1 MTAGL
6 PDIFAVQDEIT
17 ERVVAAIEPQLHAA
31 EHVRTQRK
39 APESLDA
46 WECVVRALTQL
57 GIQRS
62 PAEFTEAEAL
72 CRRAIAIVRGYSQ
85 GHSLLGW
92 ALMRRWIWESE
103 PKTDLLAEALAET
116 RTALGLDD
124 QDPWAH
130 LTHGMVLWQMRR
142 HGEAE
147 RAYRRAVELNPNFAL
162 AHALIGIPLVAQGA
176 HEEAVKRANYALRL
190 SPNDRFVHF
199 YASITLVNAHFAAA
213 RYADCVVWARGADR
227 ETSRSTFVE
236 PRPAHC
242 VGGDAGGYAYRV
254 GSAGHNASPA
264 TRFLDRLGKRA
275 NDTDRGDAGAPSRRA
290 TRGRGE

>member
-1 MTAGL
+1 
-6 PDIFAVQDEIT
+6 
-17 ERVVAAIEPQLHAA
+17 
-31 EHVRTQRK
+31 
-39 APESLDA
+39 
-46 WECVVRALTQL
+46 
-57 GIQRS
+57 
-62 PAEFTEAEAL
+62 
-72 CRRAIAIVRGYSQ
+72 
-85 GHSLLGW
+85 
-92 ALMRRWIWESE
+92 MRRWIWESE

-227 ETSRSTFVE
+227 ETSRVPSWSHVLLIASAAMQGDMLTASE
-236 PRPAHC
+236 ALATMHRLRPDFSIGWVNARTTRTEEMRERLLD
-242 VGGDAGGYAYRV
+242 GLRKAGV
-254 GSAGHNASPA
+254 P
-264 TRFLDRLGKRA
+264 
-275 NDTDRGDAGAPSRRA
+275 
-290 TRGRGE
+290 EE